1 MISREAWMVDTC
13 LHGNRAGT
21 GIRGVPRGGHQHTQ
35 VATAFVTRQKMKFE
49 VTCPIASIL
58 LGEGQK

>member
-1 MISREAWMVDTC
+1 MVDTC

-35 VATAFVTRQKMKFE
+35 LATAFVTRQKMKFE